1 MVASYCELL
10 QRRYHDQLD
19 AEANEFVDFAIDG
32 AARMQNLIRD
42 LLAYSRLQIEA
53 RPLEET
59 DCGALVED
67 VIQNLAVPIQAAG
80 ATVTHDSLPTVNGSP
95 SQLAEV
101 FQNLIDN
108 AIKYHGP
115 VPPHVHVSAEQT
127 DGQWVFSVHDNGIGI
142 DGKHVDHI
150 FTVFKRLHS
159 HDEFPGTGIG
169 LAICKRAVERHGG
182 QLSVESQLGNGST
195 FHFTIPVR

>member
-10 QRRYHDQLD
+10 KRRYHGHLD
-19 AEANEFVDFAIDG
+19 TEADEFIDFAVDG
-32 AARMQNLIRD
+32 ATRMQTLIRD
-42 LLAYSRLQIEA
+42 LLSYSRLQFEE
-53 RPLEET
+53 RPFEET
-59 DCGALVED
+59 DCGLLVRD
-67 VIQNLAVPIQAAG
+67 VIKNLAVSIQSAN
-80 ATVTHDSLPTVNGSP
+80 ATVTHDSLPTVTGSP

-115 VPPHVHVSAEQT
+115 VPPHVHISADQT
-127 DGQWVFSVHDNGIGI
+127 DGQWVFSVRDNGIGI
-142 DGKHVDHI
+142 DGKHTDRI

-159 HDEFPGTGIG
+159 HDQFPGTGIG

-182 QLSVESQLGNGST
+182 QLWVESQLGEGST